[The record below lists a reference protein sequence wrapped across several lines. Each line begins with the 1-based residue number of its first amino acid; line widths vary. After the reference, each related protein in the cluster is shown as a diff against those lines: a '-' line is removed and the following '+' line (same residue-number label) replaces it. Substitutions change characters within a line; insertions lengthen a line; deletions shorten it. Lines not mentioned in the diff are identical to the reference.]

1 MSGHIEPILMPKW
14 GLAMEEGMLVEWQ
27 VEEGDAIEKGQE
39 IADIETTKITNAF
52 ESPLTGQLRRFVTMD
67 GETVPVGFLLAVCA
81 EEDVDDAEIDGFVR
95 DFKDNF
101 VLDEAAAGAAE
112 PESVD
117 IQPGQSIRYMA
128 MGPDSPENQEPVLFV
143 HGFGGGFDNWM
154 LNQEALSE
162 NFRTYAVDLPGHG
175 GSTKQVGDGELTTL
189 TDMLQN
195 FMSAMKIGR
204 AHLVGHSMG
213 GGIALDLATRYPDQV
228 ASLSL
233 IAPVGLGPD
242 INMEYIDGFITQTR
256 ARKLRAVIEL
266 LVDDP
271 TGISPDMIED
281 IIKYKRLD
289 GVGPA
294 LELLRDKIMPAG
306 QQAAALKDHLDKLTA
321 PMQIIW
327 GRNDRIIPASHAES
341 LPDGL
346 KVQIF
351 EDTGHMPHMERANE
365 VNALIKE
372 IAAA

>member
-1 MSGHIEPILMPKW
+1 MSGNIEPILMPKW

-81 EEDVDDAEIDGFVR
+81 AEDVDDAEIDGFVR

-112 PESVD
+112 PETVE
-117 IQPGQSIRYMA
+117 IEPGQSIRYMA
-128 MGPDSPENQEPVLFV
+128 IGSDDSEPILFV

-162 NFRTYAVDLPGHG
+162 DFRTYAIDLPGHG
-175 GSTKQVGDGELTTL
+175 GSTKQVGDGELATL
-189 TDMLQN
+189 TDMLHS
-195 FMSAMKIGR
+195 FMSVMKIER

-213 GGIALDLATRYPDQV
+213 GGIALDLATRYPSQV

-233 IAPVGLGPD
+233 IAPVGFGPD

-271 TGISPDMIED
+271 TGISPDMIEE

-294 LELLRDKIMPAG
+294 LELLRDKIMPSG
-306 QQAAALKDHLDKLTA
+306 QQAAELKDRLEDLVA
-321 PMQIIW
+321 PTQIIW
-327 GRNDRIIPASHAES
+327 GRNDRIIPASHADG
-341 LPDGL
+341 LPDRF
-346 KVQIF
+346 KIQIYD
-351 EDTGHMPHMERANE
+351 DTGHMPHMERANE
-365 VNALIKE
+365 VNALISA
-372 IAAA
+372 IAKS